1 MVAEAVAGDRTDVF
15 AALADP
21 TRRWMVERLA
31 RGGIATPTELAA
43 ELPITRQAVSR
54 HLGVL
59 AEGGLVTARRSG
71 REHQYQ
77 LAVTPLRRVTAWIAS
92 IEAEWDERLAALG
105 RLLDE
110 QDE

>member
-1 MVAEAVAGDRTDVF
+1 MVAEPVAGDRTDVF

-43 ELPITRQAVSR
+43 ERPITRQAVSR

-77 LAVTPLRRVTAWIAS
+77 LAVATLRGVTAWIGS

-105 RLLDE
+105 KLLDDSG
-110 QDE
+110 Q